1 MKPYASMFILSTL
14 ITGSAWAD
22 GLPGIVNDGTWVQT
36 TRTQTYTVGEDGS
49 SLLYRNKP
57 TGMHTTEPTTPGSKL
72 SYTDPNIAARPR
84 TSSTPAANSAG
95 GATPTPAPSPTPT
108 PASGSTGTTSGATPT
123 AASGGTAS
131 TPASGGTTGTSG
143 TASTSASGGA
153 GGTSGT
159 SGTTQKKTLKSK
171 WQGKSTMGKFGAVG
185 GVAVGA
191 LGIYEAT
198 SGQGEHTWGNVI
210 GGAVSG
216 AFGGAQVGGA
226 WGAAI
231 GAVVGGV
238 IAGSQKFSE
247 TDCDYDAVTGKFTCC
262 NTLFNKGERLAN
274 IGDYMF
280 CKVEASGKVPAQYGV
295 RQCLQGGKATESSWW
310 DGLWEDDA
318 WSPECKF
325 RFCGDAPV
333 KGLNT
338 TNLITYT
345 PDTNKFCW
353 NWDCA
358 TGYVKKGNT
367 CEEIAQPVKTPSQ
380 PQPIASPSQPQTP
393 SVDTQLYQGA
403 IAQLE
408 ANRARIQEICGPNPN
423 GTTAAT
429 TQSAGTTQQSTGT
442 TQQSTNKK

>member
-1 MKPYASMFILSTL
+1 MKRYAYVFILSTL
-14 ITGSAWAD
+14 IAGSTWAD
-22 GLPGIVNDGTWVQT
+22 GLPGIVNDGAWVQT

-49 SLLYRNKP
+49 NLLYRNKP
-57 TGMHTTEPTTPGSKL
+57 TGMHTTEPATPGSRL

-84 TSSTPAANSAG
+84 TSSTPAANSAS
-95 GATPTPAPSPTPT
+95 GATPTPAPSPTP
-108 PASGSTGTTSGATPT
+108 ASGSTGTTGGATPT

-131 TPASGGTTGTSG
+131 TPASGGTGTTGTSG
-143 TASTSASGGA
+143 AASTPASGGA
-153 GGTSGT
+153 GGAGGT
-159 SGTTQKKTLKSK
+159 GGTTPKQTVKSK
-171 WQGKSTMGKFGAVG
+171 WQSKSTMGKVGAVA

-216 AFGGAQVGGA
+216 AFGGAQVGGV

-231 GAVVGGV
+231 GATVGGV
-238 IAGSQKFSE
+238 IAGSQMFSE
-247 TDCDYDAVTGKFTCC
+247 SDCDHDPVTGKFTCC
-262 NTLFNKGERLAN
+262 NTLFTKGERLAN

-325 RFCGDAPV
+325 RFCSNAPV

-358 TGYVKKGNT
+358 AGYVKKGNT
-367 CEEIAQPVKTPSQ
+367 CEEMAQVATNPSQ
-380 PQPIASPSQPQTP
+380 PHAP
-393 SVDTQLYQGA
+393 SVDAQLYQGA

-423 GTTAAT
+423 GTT
-429 TQSAGTTQQSTGT
+429 TGT

>member
-1 MKPYASMFILSTL
+1 MKRYAYIFILSTL
-14 ITGSAWAD
+14 IAGSTWAE
-22 GLPGIVNDGTWVQT
+22 GLPGIVNDGTWVQK

-57 TGMHTTEPTTPGSKL
+57 TGMHTTEPRTPGSKL
-72 SYTDPNIAARPR
+72 SYTDESISARAR
-84 TSSTPAANSAG
+84 TNPTPASGGAG
-95 GATPTPAPSPTPT
+95 GATPTPGSNTTPN
-108 PASGSTGTTSGATPT
+108 
-123 AASGGTAS
+123 S
-131 TPASGGTTGTSG
+131 TPASGGT
-143 TASTSASGGA
+143 GGA
-153 GGTSGT
+153 GGNAPKQTV
-159 SGTTQKKTLKSK
+159 KSK
-171 WQGKSTMGKFGAVG
+171 WQGKSTMGKVGAVG

-216 AFGGAQVGGA
+216 AFGGATVGGV

-231 GAVVGGV
+231 GATVGGV
-238 IAGSQKFSE
+238 IAGSQMFSE

-262 NTLFNKGERLAN
+262 NTLFTKGERLAN

-358 TGYVKKGNT
+358 AGYVKKGNT
-367 CEEIAQPVKTPSQ
+367 CEEMAQVATDPSQ
-380 PQPIASPSQPQTP
+380 PQAP
-393 SVDTQLYQGA
+393 SVDAQLYQGA

-408 ANRARIQEICGPNPN
+408 ANRARIQEICGQNPN
-423 GTTAAT
+423 DS
-429 TQSAGTTQQSTGT
+429 TQIDGT